1 MPRSCSGSYRSS
13 CVAGSARG
21 HGPGRFCIRC
31 VRLRCRSALVFQSAP
46 QDAAHGVPVGLRR
59 FAGATA
65 PPPSL
70 TPSGTHNTRRG
81 CLQGL
86 HTAAR
91 PSTCHTRRGVQA
103 HTREIVRPTRG
114 FQRPIRKKV
123 RPTGSP
129 RLLVREIVRPT
140 RGLQRPIRE
149 KTRPARHKTPI
160 LGHFSLAGRTFSRS
174 RPHQAAQGELFRARD
189 TATWRRCNHRHHC
202 SS

>member
-21 HGPGRFCIRC
+21 RGPGRFCIRC

-103 HTREIVRPTRG
+103 HTREIVRPT
-114 FQRPIRKKV
+114 
-123 RPTGSP
+123 GSP

-140 RGLQRPIRE
+140 LPLQQHFRE
-149 KTRPARHKTPI
+149 KIPPASPKTPK
-160 LGHFSLAGRTFSRS
+160 LGCFQRAGRTISRTGRS
-174 RPHQAAQGELFRARD
+174 NM
-189 TATWRRCNHRHHC
+189 ATM
-202 SS
+202 

>member
-123 RPTGSP
+123 RP
-129 RLLVREIVRPT
+129 
-140 RGLQRPIRE
+140 
-149 KTRPARHKTPI
+149 ACHKTPI

-174 RPHQAAQGELFRARD
+174 RTHQAARGKLFRARD
-189 TATWRRCNHRHHC
+189 TATWRQCNHRHHC
-202 SS
+202 SSRCRPP

>member
-21 HGPGRFCIRC
+21 HGPGRFCIRW

-91 PSTCHTRRGVQA
+91 QSTCHTRRGVQA
-103 HTREIVRPTRG
+103 HIREKVRPARG
-114 FQRPIRKKV
+114 FQRPIREKV

-129 RLLVREIVRPT
+129 RLLVREKVRPAQP
-140 RGLQRPIRE
+140 LQLFRE

-160 LGHFSLAGRTFSRS
+160 WGHFSLAGRTFSRTGHS
-174 RPHQAAQGELFRARD
+174 NM
-189 TATWRRCNHRHHC
+189 ATM
-202 SS
+202 